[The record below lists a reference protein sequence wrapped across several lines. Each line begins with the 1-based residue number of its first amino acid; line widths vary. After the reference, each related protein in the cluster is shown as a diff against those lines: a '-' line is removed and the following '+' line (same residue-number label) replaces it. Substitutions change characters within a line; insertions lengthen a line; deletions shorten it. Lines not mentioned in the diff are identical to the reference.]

1 MGSSRCSTAH
11 TWTSTPVRPDRR
23 SQDGTHRTRTRH
35 QGVAARQPKLSHL
48 PPRLIT
54 GAYIVNAGVSKLG
67 AGEETAKGLHGIAA
81 AAYPFLGKLD
91 AQTFTRLLG
100 AGELTLGASLL
111 LPIVPTALAG
121 LGLAGFSAG
130 LLGLYLRIPGMRQN
144 AHGGS
149 GAAILS
155 GPAVGLEP
163 ANHHHAAAPA
173 GGWAACPAWFAR
185 PPRHGTPARP
195 RLWLKGGR

>member
-1 MGSSRCSTAH
+1 M
-11 TWTSTPVRPDRR
+11 
-23 SQDGTHRTRTRH
+23 
-35 QGVAARQPKLSHL
+35 ARIQLDHVTKGLGLGNRKLSHL

-54 GAYIVNAGVSKLG
+54 GAYIVNTGVSKLG
-67 AGEETAKGLHGIAA
+67 ADEETAKRLHSMAT
-81 AAYPFLGKLD
+81 AAYPLLGKLD

-144 AHGGS
+144 GS
-149 GAAILS
+149 LRPTAQGTPLAKDAWLLGIGLSFVIDTILS
-155 GPAVGLEP
+155 RGDDTG
-163 ANHHHAAAPA
+163 
-173 GGWAACPAWFAR
+173 
-185 PPRHGTPARP
+185 
-195 RLWLKGGR
+195 

>member
-1 MGSSRCSTAH
+1 M
-11 TWTSTPVRPDRR
+11 
-23 SQDGTHRTRTRH
+23 
-35 QGVAARQPKLSHL
+35 ARIELDHVTKGLGPGNRKLSHL

-54 GAYIVNAGVSKLG
+54 GAYIVDTGVSKLG
-67 AGEETAKGLHGIAA
+67 ADEETAKRLHGMAT

-100 AGELTLGASLL
+100 AGEITLGASLL

-144 AHGGS
+144 GS
-149 GAAILS
+149 LRPTAQGIPLAKDAWLLGIGLSFVVDAILS
-155 GPAVGLEP
+155 RGDD
-163 ANHHHAAAPA
+163 
-173 GGWAACPAWFAR
+173 AR
-185 PPRHGTPARP
+185 
-195 RLWLKGGR
+195 

>member
-1 MGSSRCSTAH
+1 M
-11 TWTSTPVRPDRR
+11 
-23 SQDGTHRTRTRH
+23 
-35 QGVAARQPKLSHL
+35 ARIEPEHASKGLGLGNRKLSHL

-67 AGEETAKGLHGIAA
+67 AEEETAKGLHGMAT

-144 AHGGS
+144 GS
-149 GAAILS
+149 RRPTAQGTPLAKDAWLLGIGLSFVLDAILS
-155 GPAVGLEP
+155 RGDDTG
-163 ANHHHAAAPA
+163 
-173 GGWAACPAWFAR
+173 
-185 PPRHGTPARP
+185 
-195 RLWLKGGR
+195 

>member
-1 MGSSRCSTAH
+1 MARIELDQ
-11 TWTSTPVRPDRR
+11 V
-23 SQDGTHRTRTRH
+23 TRGLGLGNR
-35 QGVAARQPKLSHL
+35 KLSHL

-54 GAYIVNAGVSKLG
+54 GAYIVNTGVSKLV
-67 AGEETAKGLHGIAA
+67 ADEETAKRLHGMAT

-121 LGLAGFSAG
+121 IGLAGFSAG

-144 AHGGS
+144 RSLRPTAQGTPLAKDAWLLGIGLS
-149 GAAILS
+149 FVLDTILS
-155 GPAVGLEP
+155 RGDDTG
-163 ANHHHAAAPA
+163 
-173 GGWAACPAWFAR
+173 
-185 PPRHGTPARP
+185 
-195 RLWLKGGR
+195 